1 MLEFAIIMDI
11 SNSMENLLK
20 KYINIIIQGILSN
33 LNYQLKPVHYLHFR
47 EIHIFIIII
56 LINLNQVILIQEVQH

>member
-11 SNSMENLLK
+11 SISMKNLVK
-20 KYINIIIQGILSN
+20 KYINIIIPGILTN
-33 LNYQLKPVHYLHFR
+33 LKYHIKQVHYLHFKA
-47 EIHIFIIII
+47 III